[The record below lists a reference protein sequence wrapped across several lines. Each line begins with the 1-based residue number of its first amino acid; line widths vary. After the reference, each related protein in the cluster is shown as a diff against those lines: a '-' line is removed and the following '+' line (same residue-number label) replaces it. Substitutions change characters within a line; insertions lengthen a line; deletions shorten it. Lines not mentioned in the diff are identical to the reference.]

1 MLIKAGSCQAKIK
14 RKLVGREAE
23 RMKNR
28 PPLDDKRAARVS
40 RLEEVIGC
48 KMYESAAAAAAAMV
62 AA

>member
-1 MLIKAGSCQAKIK
+1 
-14 RKLVGREAE
+14 
-23 RMKNR
+23 MKNR